1 MFALTGYVNT
11 LASIKN
17 QNLEEGTMA
26 KKTAQIIKKEF
37 ERTTDPLEMLNIL
50 RENIRAIA
58 IEQNSNNK
66 KFQNREVILSGY
78 IIK

>member
-1 MFALTGYVNT
+1 ML
-11 LASIKN
+11 N
-17 QNLEEGTMA
+17 QGTMA

-37 ERTTDPLEMLNIL
+37 ERTTDPLEILNIL
-50 RENIRAIA
+50 RKNIRAVA
-58 IEQNSNNK
+58 IEQTSTNK